1 MTIQV
6 TRDGLKFTEP
16 TAEEQ
21 ATWERIRRS
30 IIASERELI
39 IDRLTDLKGNAK
51 HVTLDVQAIINW
63 LRKGDL

>member
-1 MTIQV
+1 MIQV
-6 TRDGLKFTEP
+6 TRDGLKFTNP
-16 TAEEQ
+16 TPEEQ

-51 HVTLDVQAIINW
+51 GVMLDTRAIIRW
-63 LRKGDL
+63 LKQGDL

>member
-39 IDRLTDLKGNAK
+39 IDRLRDVQGDTQVML
-51 HVTLDVQAIINW
+51 LDVRAIINW
-63 LRKGDL
+63 LREGDL

>member
-6 TRDGLKFTEP
+6 TRDGLKFTNP
-16 TAEEQ
+16 TPEEQ

-39 IDRLTDLKGNAK
+39 IDRLRDVQGDSKVLL
-51 HVTLDVQAIINW
+51 LDVRAIINW
-63 LRKGDL
+63 LREGDL

>member
-16 TAEEQ
+16 TPEEQ